1 MSQLGIK
8 FHLNEWRINRT
19 QPEVFSGHSCKSAF
33 QPYKIHPR
41 VIRHLSTMRFVP
53 LPSLITRRSRENLH
67 KKIQTINPNILH
79 EPGIA
84 QGTKTAKKRPVVLS
98 TTATRGRRRLTKGAR
113 RRLLRRPAP
122 LAPPNGG
129 PWGSGRR
136 FKTSLRCAY
145 KSTYSLGLR
154 GCRSITSCFI
164 VQ

>member
-1 MSQLGIK
+1 M
-8 FHLNEWRINRT
+8 
-19 QPEVFSGHSCKSAF
+19 
-33 QPYKIHPR
+33 
-41 VIRHLSTMRFVP
+41 
-53 LPSLITRRSRENLH
+53 
-67 KKIQTINPNILH
+67 
-79 EPGIA
+79 
-84 QGTKTAKKRPVVLS
+84 VLS

-154 GCRSITSCFI
+154 GCRSITRCFI
-164 VQ
+164 VQSTDMVRIFNKRTSITCTHYTWIKVLSIEKSKNTQKRWCGVLLFHCVCINCACCIYTFFYINPHVHLIFSVNKNNFSKVARLSGTVYADFIIG